1 MINNLISTK
10 IINNIIIIATLLLT
24 SLSYADEVKVP
35 IYETSLVRQGKH
47 VGYIIIEDTS
57 FGLLI
62 TPYLDGLKRGI
73 HGFHMHEGPSCEPKN
88 ATLGL
93 AAGQC
98 FDPFDTGQH
107 LGPYDD
113 EGHLGDLPVLYADS
127 KRQIRT
133 PVLAPRLTL
142 ADTIGHS
149 FVICEGPDNYSDEP
163 KKTGGGGARSVCGF
177 ISVKNNPR

>member
-1 MINNLISTK
+1 MTNNLIRAA
-10 IINNIIIIATLLLT
+10 IINSIIIAILLLT
-24 SLSYADEVKVP
+24 SLSYANEIKVP
-35 IYETSLVRQGKH
+35 IYKTSLTGQGKY
-47 VGYIIIEDTS
+47 VGYIIAEDTN

-62 TPYLDGLKRGI
+62 TPHLDSLKQGL

-93 AAGQC
+93 AAGKC

-127 KRQIRT
+127 KGQIRT
-133 PVLAPRLTL
+133 PVLAPRLTV
-142 ADTIGHS
+142 AETIGHS
-149 FVICEGPDNYSDEP
+149 FIICAGPDNYSDKP
-163 KKTGGGGARSVCGF
+163 KKTGGGGARIACGF
-177 ISVKNNPR
+177 IAVKKRY